1 MTECARSGARYFDVC
16 LAQKISLRLR
26 LNFQTESKIRLMA
39 HLQLFVGKTFKL
51 PLLTMLLEHFKAV
64 YKIKKL
70 SADDSKGSQVS
81 FFFFNM

>member
-1 MTECARSGARYFDVC
+1 MPNGTPAVICGE
-16 LAQKISLRLR
+16 
-26 LNFQTESKIRLMA
+26 NFQTSIT
-39 HLQLFVGKTFKL
+39 HI
-51 PLLTMLLEHFKAV
+51 MLERFKAV